1 MCWSVK
7 QTKITVLLLLFCSVL
22 CTHAQVCNRCV
33 EMPDSGFIS
42 YRLEGEPAH
51 RLFLQEDTLRVK
63 VKGMGRK
70 SGKNWEKNSIFGN
83 EKKSIFENG
92 CCGSSPMNFCL
103 Q

>member
-1 MCWSVK
+1 MIQVNRIYLIFNRLVTKKFLVDTSVVFCI
-7 QTKITVLLLLFCSVL
+7 TK
-22 CTHAQVCNRCV
+22 
-33 EMPDSGFIS
+33 
-42 YRLEGEPAH
+42 
-51 RLFLQEDTLRVK
+51 
-63 VKGMGRK
+63 MGRK

>member
-1 MCWSVK
+1 MKSK
-7 QTKITVLLLLFCSVL
+7 QLLIINTLFVFCITK
-22 CTHAQVCNRCV
+22 
-33 EMPDSGFIS
+33 
-42 YRLEGEPAH
+42 
-51 RLFLQEDTLRVK
+51 
-63 VKGMGRK
+63 MGRK